1 MIEVYVKGNEDYE
14 SNGDMTL
21 TPTTCEVELTVEGIA
36 ELTLE
41 HPIDDLGRWEYLV
54 NDNVIA
60 APTPYSKKQ
69 LFRIYDYT
77 KTETEVTAYARH
89 IFYDSAGE
97 MLVDVRPTDKTGQEA
112 LDIILSGTKYKAK
125 TNIKTRSTAYYIR
138 KNIMEAIGGDN
149 ENSFLNRWGGE
160 RMYDNF
166 TVIINDRLG
175 GDYGACAEFGR
186 NMTGIEADISIDDV
200 VTRIIPVSYNGHT
213 LEGEEPWIDSPL
225 IESYANP
232 RAAVIKFEDVKLLED
247 CQEGEEGFSTLELL
261 REELK
266 RRCTKEYENGL
277 DKPKVNYK
285 VDLVEVANTEDY
297 KDYKKLTT
305 IGIGDDVLTK
315 DRKLKIN
322 VTARCIS
329 LVYDCIEEENAEV
342 ELGNF
347 IENYFDKTTSAA
359 DIIQKVTREDGT
371 LKAEEVYGKIDAVK
385 AQLKAQRDISQ
396 PSEVR
401 AVIFEDLV
409 EGSPTYGAMS
419 IGTMGFCIASE
430 RTADGKDWD
439 WKTFGTGS
447 GFYADYICVGQLD
460 GALIKADSIQA
471 ESISINYKK
480 SVETHISEAVNTV
493 ERNYKNDIDGLKSDF
508 KKTYTTFQYVDETAG
523 NLANEAESNANSY
536 TEEKLKKYVTTVE
549 MGTSINQ
556 TAEEIKTEASKK
568 YTTYKY
574 VDDSA
579 GAAETNA
586 KGYADTVGAGAKSY
600 TDEKL
605 KKYVTTTEMN
615 TAISQT
621 AEQIKTE
628 ASKTYTSFQYVD
640 ETAGNLASEA
650 ETNAKGYADKVG
662 TGANSYADTVGT
674 NAKNYADT
682 KANKALTDAKADTDE
697 KLKKYVTQ
705 VSMNTAID
713 QSAESVKTYAKKA
726 VNELKHNYVE
736 NGTFESGNL
745 DGWYLSDSNNIK
757 AANVEYLGNVAK
769 ITRGTS
775 NIYMRQSWKLKAGTY
790 TLRFK
795 AAADLRSIS
804 KARVRVSLDGTSV
817 YTGKGALDD
826 EKFYE
831 YETEITISSAGTK
844 YIYVYNYV
852 DNTTVYIK
860 DIEVL
865 GKYEDHAEAQF
876 TVANDAIEAEVKRAE
891 GIEDELR
898 SAIQVNA
905 NKITSKVEK
914 GDMGSYITQ
923 YYNNVLIAF
932 NKSSKYVQISA
943 GQIAIYNGEVTAK
956 GKRAVFDQ
964 NGNSF
969 YRDNYFVGRIGTN
982 EWKDNSTHKGLS
994 FDLEYQGK
1002 YMAWAQKES
1011 SGATSYNT
1019 ILCYSRA
1026 NSIYTEK
1033 GLHLGC
1039 NMYAH
1044 GWNLHNADLRNT
1056 SYDGYSSWTGEIPI
1070 ITKIQANS
1078 DGTITWWSS
1087 SITVRNGGITS
1098 APRS

>member
-1 MIEVYVKGNEDYE
+1 M
-14 SNGDMTL
+14 
-21 TPTTCEVELTVEGIA
+21 
-36 ELTLE
+36 
-41 HPIDDLGRWEYLV
+41 
-54 NDNVIA
+54 
-60 APTPYSKKQ
+60 
-69 LFRIYDYT
+69 
-77 KTETEVTAYARH
+77 
-89 IFYDSAGE
+89 
-97 MLVDVRPTDKTGQEA
+97 
-112 LDIILSGTKYKAK
+112 
-125 TNIKTRSTAYYIR
+125 
-138 KNIMEAIGGDN
+138 
-149 ENSFLNRWGGE
+149 
-160 RMYDNF
+160 
-166 TVIINDRLG
+166 
-175 GDYGACAEFGR
+175 
-186 NMTGIEADISIDDV
+186 
-200 VTRIIPVSYNGHT
+200 
-213 LEGEEPWIDSPL
+213 
-225 IESYANP
+225 
-232 RAAVIKFEDVKLLED
+232 
-247 CQEGEEGFSTLELL
+247 
-261 REELK
+261 
-266 RRCTKEYENGL
+266 
-277 DKPKVNYK
+277 
-285 VDLVEVANTEDY
+285 
-297 KDYKKLTT
+297 
-305 IGIGDDVLTK
+305 
-315 DRKLKIN
+315 
-322 VTARCIS
+322 
-329 LVYDCIEEENAEV
+329 
-342 ELGNF
+342 
-347 IENYFDKTTSAA
+347 
-359 DIIQKVTREDGT
+359 
-371 LKAEEVYGKIDAVK
+371 
-385 AQLKAQRDISQ
+385 
-396 PSEVR
+396 
-401 AVIFEDLV
+401 
-409 EGSPTYGAMS
+409 
-419 IGTMGFCIASE
+419 
-430 RTADGKDWD
+430 
-439 WKTFGTGS
+439 
-447 GFYADYICVGQLD
+447 
-460 GALIKADSIQA
+460 
-471 ESISINYKK
+471 
-480 SVETHISEAVNTV
+480 
-493 ERNYKNDIDGLKSDF
+493 
-508 KKTYTTFQYVDETAG
+508 
-523 NLANEAESNANSY
+523 
-536 TEEKLKKYVTTVE
+536 
-549 MGTSINQ
+549 
-556 TAEEIKTEASKK
+556 
-568 YTTYKY
+568 
-574 VDDSA
+574 
-579 GAAETNA
+579 
-586 KGYADTVGAGAKSY
+586 
-600 TDEKL
+600 
-605 KKYVTTTEMN
+605 
-615 TAISQT
+615 
-621 AEQIKTE
+621 
-628 ASKTYTSFQYVD
+628 
-640 ETAGNLASEA
+640 
-650 ETNAKGYADKVG
+650 
-662 TGANSYADTVGT
+662 
-674 NAKNYADT
+674 
-682 KANKALTDAKADTDE
+682 TDAKADTDE

-745 DGWYLSDSNNIK
+745 DGWHLSDSNNIK

-1011 SGATSYNT
+1011 SGATSYDT

-1039 NMYAH
+1039 DMYAH

-1087 SITVRNGGITS
+1087 SITVRNGGIIS

>member
-149 ENSFLNRWGGE
+149 ENSFINRWGGE

-322 VTARCIS
+322 VTARCIR

-480 SVETHISEAVNTV
+480 SVETHISEAANTV

-1011 SGATSYNT
+1011 SGATSYDT

-1087 SITVRNGGITS
+1087 SITVRNGGITN

>member
-149 ENSFLNRWGGE
+149 ENSFINRWGGE

-225 IESYANP
+225 IGSYANP

-322 VTARCIS
+322 VTARCIR

-347 IENYFDKTTSAA
+347 TENYFDKTTSAA

-536 TEEKLKKYVTTVE
+536 TE
-549 MGTSINQ
+549 
-556 TAEEIKTEASKK
+556 
-568 YTTYKY
+568 
-574 VDDSA
+574 
-579 GAAETNA
+579 
-586 KGYADTVGAGAKSY
+586 
-600 TDEKL
+600 EKL

-1011 SGATSYNT
+1011 SGATSYDT

-1044 GWNLHNADLRNT
+1044 GWNLYNADLRNT

>member
-1 MIEVYVKGNEDYE
+1 MIEVYVKGNEDYG

-21 TPTTCEVELTVEGIA
+21 TPTTCEVELTVEGVA

-54 NDNVIA
+54 TDNVIA

-97 MLVDVRPTDKTGQEA
+97 MLVDVRPTNKTGQEA
-112 LDIILSGTKYKAK
+112 LDTILSGTKYKAK

-138 KNIMEAIGGDN
+138 KNIMEAIGGDD
-149 ENSFLNRWGGE
+149 ENSFINRWGGE

-225 IESYANP
+225 IGSYANP

-322 VTARCIS
+322 VTARCIR

-745 DGWYLSDSNNIK
+745 DGWDLSDNNNIK
-757 AANVEYLGNVAK
+757 AINDEYLGNVAS

-790 TLRFK
+790 TVRFK
-795 AAADLRSIS
+795 AGANLRSIS
-804 KARVRVSLDGTSV
+804 KARIRVSLGGTSY
-817 YTGKGALDD
+817 YTKAGELDD
-826 EKFYE
+826 EVFKQ
-831 YETEITISSAGTK
+831 YETEITISAAGTK
-844 YIYVYNYV
+844 YLYVYNYV

-860 DIEVL
+860 DVEVL

-876 TVANDAIEAEVKRAE
+876 TVANGAIEAEVKRAE

-898 SAIQVNA
+898 SAIKVNA
-905 NKITSKVEK
+905 NNITSKVEK
-914 GDMGSYITQ
+914 GDMGSYVTQ
-923 YYNNVLIAF
+923 YYNNVLVAF
-932 NKSSKYVQISA
+932 NNSSKYVQISA
-943 GQIAIYNGEVTAK
+943 GQIAIYNGEVTTK
-956 GKRAVFDQ
+956 GKRAVFNQ
-964 NGNSF
+964 SGNSF

-982 EWKDNSTHKGLS
+982 EWKSNSAHKGLT

-1002 YMAWAQKES
+1002 YMAWAQEES
-1011 SGATSYNT
+1011 SSATSYDT

-1033 GLHLGC
+1033 GLHFGC
-1039 NMYAH
+1039 NVYAH
-1044 GWNLHNADLRNT
+1044 GWNLYNADLRNT

>member
-21 TPTTCEVELTVEGIA
+21 TPTTCEVELSVEGIA

-54 NDNVIA
+54 TDNVIA

-89 IFYDSAGE
+89 VFYDSAGE

-112 LDIILSGTKYKAK
+112 LDIILSGTKYEAK

-138 KNIMEAIGGDN
+138 KNIMEAIGGDD
-149 ENSFLNRWGGE
+149 ENSFINRWGGE

-213 LEGEEPWIDSPL
+213 LEGEEQWIDSP
-225 IESYANP
+225 IIGSYANP
-232 RAAVIKFEDVKLLED
+232 RVAVIKFEDVKLLED

-305 IGIGDDVLTK
+305 IGIGDDVLIK

-322 VTARCIS
+322 VTARCIR

-347 IENYFDKTTSAA
+347 LENYFDKTTSAA

-605 KKYVTTTEMN
+605 KKYVT
-615 TAISQT
+615 
-621 AEQIKTE
+621 
-628 ASKTYTSFQYVD
+628 
-640 ETAGNLASEA
+640 
-650 ETNAKGYADKVG
+650 
-662 TGANSYADTVGT
+662 
-674 NAKNYADT
+674 
-682 KANKALTDAKADTDE
+682 
-697 KLKKYVTQ
+697 Q

-745 DGWYLSDSNNIK
+745 DGWNLSDSNNIK
-757 AANVEYLGNVAK
+757 AINDEYLGNVAS

-790 TLRFK
+790 TVRFK
-795 AAADLRSIS
+795 AGANLRSIS
-804 KARVRVSLDGTSV
+804 KARIRVSLGGTSY
-817 YTGKGALDD
+817 YTKAGELDD
-826 EKFYE
+826 EVFKQ

-844 YIYVYNYV
+844 YLYVYNYV
-852 DNTTVYIK
+852 DNTTIYIK
-860 DIEVL
+860 DVEVL

-898 SAIQVNA
+898 SSIQVNA

-923 YYNNVLIAF
+923 YYNNVLVAF
-932 NKSSKYVQISA
+932 NNSSKYVQISA
-943 GQIAIYNGEVTAK
+943 GQIAIYNGEVTTK

-964 NGNSF
+964 SGNAF

-982 EWKDNSTHKGLS
+982 EWKSNSAHKGLT

-1002 YMAWAQKES
+1002 YMAWAQEES
-1011 SGATSYNT
+1011 SSATSYDT

-1033 GLHLGC
+1033 GLHFGC

-1044 GWNLHNADLRNT
+1044 GWNLYNTDLRNT
-1056 SYDGYSSWTGEIPI
+1056 SYDGYTSWSGSIPI

-1087 SITVRNGGITS
+1087 SIAVRNGGITS
-1098 APRS
+1098 APSS

>member
-1 MIEVYVKGNEDYE
+1 MIEVYVKGNEDYG

-21 TPTTCEVELTVEGIA
+21 TPTTCEVELTVEGVA

-54 NDNVIA
+54 TDNVIA

-89 IFYDSAGE
+89 VFYDSAGE

-138 KNIMEAIGGDN
+138 KNIMEAIGGDD
-149 ENSFLNRWGGE
+149 ENSFINRWGGE

-225 IESYANP
+225 IGSYANP
-232 RAAVIKFEDVKLLED
+232 RTAVIKFEDVKLLED

-305 IGIGDDVLTK
+305 VGIGDDVLTK

-322 VTARCIS
+322 VTARCIR

-439 WKTFGTGS
+439 WKTFGTGR

-480 SVETHISEAVNTV
+480 SVESHISEAVNTV

-579 GAAETNA
+579 GVAETNA

-600 TDEKL
+600 
-605 KKYVTTTEMN
+605 
-615 TAISQT
+615 
-621 AEQIKTE
+621 
-628 ASKTYTSFQYVD
+628 
-640 ETAGNLASEA
+640 
-650 ETNAKGYADKVG
+650 
-662 TGANSYADTVGT
+662 
-674 NAKNYADT
+674 
-682 KANKALTDAKADTDE
+682 TDE

-745 DGWYLSDSNNIK
+745 DGWDLSDSNNIK
-757 AANVEYLGNVAK
+757 AINDEYLGNVAS

-790 TLRFK
+790 TVRFK
-795 AAADLRSIS
+795 AGANLRSIS
-804 KARVRVSLDGTSV
+804 KARIRVSLGGTSY
-817 YTGKGALDD
+817 YTKAGELDD
-826 EKFYE
+826 EVFKQ
-831 YETEITISSAGTK
+831 YETEITISAAGTK
-844 YIYVYNYV
+844 YLYVYNYV

-860 DIEVL
+860 DVEVL

-876 TVANDAIEAEVKRAE
+876 TVANGAIEAEVKRAE

-898 SAIQVNA
+898 SAIKVNA
-905 NKITSKVEK
+905 NNITSKVEK
-914 GDMGSYITQ
+914 GDMGSYVTQ
-923 YYNNVLIAF
+923 YYNNVLVAF
-932 NKSSKYVQISA
+932 NNSSKYVQISA
-943 GQIAIYNGEVTAK
+943 GQIAIYNGEVTTK
-956 GKRAVFDQ
+956 GKRAVFNQ
-964 NGNSF
+964 SGNSF
-969 YRDNYFVGRIGTN
+969 YRDDYFVGRIGTN
-982 EWKDNSTHKGLS
+982 EWKSNSAHKGLT

-1002 YMAWAQKES
+1002 YMAWAQEES
-1011 SGATSYNT
+1011 SSATSYDT

-1033 GLHLGC
+1033 GLHFGC
-1039 NMYAH
+1039 NVYAH
-1044 GWNLHNADLRNT
+1044 GWNLYNADLRNT